1 MVLIIQIQL
10 EVLKVREHLH
20 YLLIQRVERVVQL
33 VVPQVYG
40 LDVRAWRH
48 LTVEELLYLV
58 LLKVYRTEAR
68 VIQEI

>member
-1 MVLIIQIQL
+1 MILIIQIQL
-10 EVLKVREHLH
+10 EVLKVREHLN
-20 YLLIQRVERVVQL
+20 YLLIQCVERVVQL

-40 LDVRAWRH
+40 LDERAWRH

>member
-20 YLLIQRVERVVQL
+20 YLLVQRVERVMQL
-33 VVPQVYG
+33 VVPQIYG
-40 LDVRAWRH
+40 LNEQAWGH

>member
-10 EVLKVREHLH
+10 EVLKVRKHLH
-20 YLLIQRVERVVQL
+20 YLLVQRVERVVQL

-40 LDVRAWRH
+40 LDEWAWRH

>member
-10 EVLKVREHLH
+10 EVLKVREDLH
-20 YLLIQRVERVVQL
+20 YLLVQRVERIVQL

-40 LDVRAWRH
+40 LNERAWRH

-68 VIQEI
+68 VIQEM

>member
-10 EVLKVREHLH
+10 EVLKVRKHLH
-20 YLLIQRVERVVQL
+20 YLLIQCVERVVQL

-40 LDVRAWRH
+40 LDEGAWRH